1 MTEEKINI
9 SGILA
14 NRAMIVKLSTSSWG
28 GRKADKSATKELL
41 EIKRAEKKAGSVTK
55 ALIDKDHP
63 TLKSIREIIRSMK
76 SYHNTKTLPWDNEG
90 GRLLPS
96 NMHAEY
102 AKFFRTSQEQ
112 LEEAVNNF
120 VAEYPN
126 LVNEAS
132 YMLGDLYDSDD
143 YPHYSE
149 IAQKFSLDVEFLPVP
164 TGADFR
170 VDIPKHEQEKI
181 VKGIEERVEQQHATA
196 MKHTWQRIFK
206 TVQHMWERLA
216 DTDKVF
222 RNTLVQNLTDLVDI
236 LPNLNI
242 LGDTHLEK
250 MTDELRSTLCFHS
263 PEDLR
268 KDPELRKD
276 TADKAREILDKI
288 SIFADMQVEEHKN
301 TQQTDDSQDTTNA
314 GVDQDSNETDN
325 APDAGN
331 VDDIEQEAAA

>member
-1 MTEEKINI
+1 MTEEKKDNINI

-14 NRAMIVKLSTSSWG
+14 NRAMIVKLSTSTWG
-28 GRKADKSATKELL
+28 GRKADKAATKELL
-41 EIKRAEKKAGSVTK
+41 EFKRAEQKAGSVTK

-63 TLKSIREIIRSMK
+63 TLKKIRETIGGMK

-102 AKFFRTSQEQ
+102 SQFFRTSQAQ
-112 LEEAVNNF
+112 LEEAVDGF

-132 YMLGDLYDSDD
+132 YMLGDLYNSDD

-149 IAQKFSLDVEFLPVP
+149 IAKKFDLDVEFSPVP

-181 VKGIEERVEQQHATA
+181 VKGIEERVERQHAAA
-196 MKHTWQRIFK
+196 MKRTWQRIFK
-206 TVQHMWERLA
+206 TVHHMWERL
-216 DTDKVF
+216 DGDKVF

-242 LGDTHLEK
+242 LGDTHLEN
-250 MTDELRSTLCFHS
+250 MTNELRTTLCSHT
-263 PEDLR
+263 PEELR
-268 KDPELRKD
+268 KSTTLRKD

-288 SIFADMQVEEHKN
+288 SIFADMQVEEPEN
-301 TQQTDDSQDTTNA
+301 
-314 GVDQDSNETDN
+314 DQSH
-325 APDAGN
+325 AGN
-331 VDDIEQEAAA
+331 TPNDSGTEPAVSSSEVEFGADDLSNAEAA